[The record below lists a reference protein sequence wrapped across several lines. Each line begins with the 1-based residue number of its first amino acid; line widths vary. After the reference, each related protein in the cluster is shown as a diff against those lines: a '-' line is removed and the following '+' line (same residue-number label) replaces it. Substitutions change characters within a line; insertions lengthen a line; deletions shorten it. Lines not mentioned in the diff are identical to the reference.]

1 MTRQKLLNSRFTASQ
16 MNALFGEILDRL
28 LHFRRD
34 LLREIADG
42 SGNVTLEFRAGF
54 GGVDTGDTSQI
65 LVGTACLRAALYR
78 ANFGLLVYVFFWC
91 LNYGDP
97 EAGAF

>member
-1 MTRQKLLNSRFTASQ
+1 
-16 MNALFGEILDRL
+16 MNALFGEILDRFL
-28 LHFRRD
+28 DFRRD

-42 SGNVTLEFRAGF
+42 SGNVPLELRAGF

-65 LVGTACLRAALYR
+65 LDGTACLRAALYR
-78 ANFGLLVYVFFWC
+78 ANFGLWVYVFFWC

-97 EAGAF
+97 QAGAF